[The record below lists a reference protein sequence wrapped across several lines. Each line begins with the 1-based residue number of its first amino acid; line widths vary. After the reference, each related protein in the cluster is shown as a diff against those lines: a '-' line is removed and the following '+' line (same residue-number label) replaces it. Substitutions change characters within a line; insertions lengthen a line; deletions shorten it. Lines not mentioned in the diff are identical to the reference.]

1 MRDAVLAQGS
11 MAKVLALIQSTFKLS
26 LSRRVSKK
34 LNAKKKIVHIRAC
47 AHVCICVHL
56 ASVYADESL
65 FGVSSLQYVAFCI
78 DSYLHHSLFVYL
90 CIMVMRYLSSE
101 GHVDSVKLVPVF
113 QIKSPTCT

>member
-56 ASVYADESL
+56 ASLCMQTNLFSGCLVYSTLRSASMATYITLSL
-65 FGVSSLQYVAFCI
+65 C
-78 DSYLHHSLFVYL
+78 LF
-90 CIMVMRYLSSE
+90 
-101 GHVDSVKLVPVF
+101 
-113 QIKSPTCT
+113 TCV